1 MGLLDRFEQRLDRL
15 VNGAFAKAFKAEVQP
30 VEIASAIQREMEDH
44 AAVIARG
51 RTVVPNSFTID
62 LAPRDHERLSVYS
75 AALRGELAAMVQ
87 EYAAEQ
93 QYTLISGVAIKLGE
107 DTGLDT
113 GVFRVRSEAA
123 PNVENADFPVVTP
136 KPVVRSGQARL
147 IIDGVSHALT
157 KPVTRVGRGSEADIR
172 IEDPGISR
180 FHAEFLMGQDVT
192 VRDLGSTN
200 GTFLAGSKIHDAPLQ
215 DGDVL
220 QLGKTTITFRR
231 G

>member
-30 VEIASAIQREMEDH
+30 VEIASALQREMDDH

-51 RTVVPNSFTID
+51 RTVVPNSFGID
-62 LAPRDHERLSVYS
+62 LATHDFERLAVYS
-75 AALRGELAAMVQ
+75 AALRGELAELVR
-87 EYAAEQ
+87 EYAEEQ
-93 QYTLISGVAIKLGE
+93 HYALVSGITIRL
-107 DTGLDT
+107 DQDPDLDT
-113 GVFRVRSEAA
+113 GVFRVRSEALPDVVEADLPVAA
-123 PNVENADFPVVTP
+123 PKAVSRP
-136 KPVVRSGQARL
+136 GQARL
-147 IIDGVSHALT
+147 IIDGVSHPLT
-157 KPVTRVGRGSEADIR
+157 KPVTRVGRGSETDIR
-172 IEDPGISR
+172 IDDPGVSR

-200 GTFLAGSKIHDAPLQ
+200 GIYLDGTKIHDAPLQ

-220 QLGKTTITFRR
+220 QMGSSSITFRR